1 MVFLVDKKAKKNN
14 KAKEVAEA
22 MVANMAA
29 NMADPNFLDDHE
41 RMQDEA
47 ARKVIEK
54 RKLREKEEE
63 TE

>member
-1 MVFLVDKKAKKNN
+1 MDKKEKKNS
-14 KAKEVAEA
+14 KTKEVAEA

-47 ARKVIEK
+47 AREVLEK
-54 RKLREKEEE
+54 RKLREEEE
-63 TE
+63 KSE